1 MWTLSDTHVEDTHVE
16 DAHVGRE
23 NPLIGTGVFLKPGA
37 RWLRSS
43 AKAAYIP
50 FQKSMEYAR

>member
-1 MWTLSDTHVEDTHVE
+1 MWTLSDTHVEDT
-16 DAHVGRE
+16 HVGRE

-37 RWLRSS
+37 RGLRSS

-50 FQKSMEYAR
+50 LQKNI